1 MLSFIK
7 QVIPM
12 HGFNL
17 LSIIPVMLTK
27 RGWLPFGHPK
37 SNQPLSLPIIGIML
51 TGFV

>member
-7 QVIPM
+7 QIILM

-27 RGWLPFGHPK
+27 RGWVPFGYPK
-37 SNQPLSLPIIGIML
+37 STQPLSLPIISDYGN
-51 TGFV
+51 